1 MAKMDT
7 LTDNFNDNSLSSSKW
22 FSYTGGSST
31 LSETNSRLECA
42 LPSSAGASDVAGI
55 SNQSPKDFTNSY
67 ALVKITQAVSA
78 STNANQAMHVYPDA
92 AGAGD
97 AAVNSVL
104 WFIEAG
110 TLYARKYVSSVATNL
125 YTVAFNSSTHK
136 YWRIREASGVIYWDT
151 SSDGINWTNRASN
164 NPGLAW
170 TSSNVD
176 LECKCYKAET
186 NPGTGIFDNFNITN
200 QTITATGI
208 ASAEAFGTAQVGEDV
223 TIYPS
228 SIASEEA
235 FGTPNMLYDKEI
247 EPTGIYE
254 GAVGTPAFSAALLSS
269 TGYSNIAKPSTA
281 HNPIVARTLTVGG
294 YPIGLLL
301 TLTYS
306 TVTIAKDTTGYS
318 NINKPTTVYNGEVL

>member
-7 LTDNFNDNSLSSSKW
+7 LTDNFNDNSLSGSKW

-42 LPSSAGASDVAGI
+42 LPSSAGSSDVAGI

-186 NPGTGIFDNFNITN
+186 NPGTGIFDNFNLGNVAIAPTGVSTAEAYGTAIVGRDE
-200 QTITATGI
+200 TITPTGI
-208 ASAEAFGTAQVGEDV
+208 ASAA
-223 TIYPS
+223 
-228 SIASEEA
+228 A
-235 FGTPNMLYDKEI
+235 FGTPDLLYNKI
-247 EPTGIYE
+247 ILPE
-254 GAVGTPAFSAALLSS
+254 GLDDSEMGTPAVNIALLSS
-269 TGYSNIAKPSTA
+269 TSYSRVTKPT
-281 HNPIVARTLTVGG
+281 TQ
-294 YPIGLLL
+294 
-301 TLTYS
+301 YS
-306 TVTIAKDTTGYS
+306 TVPKTTAADTDVT
-318 NINKPTTVYNGEVL
+318 KPTTDYSDEVL